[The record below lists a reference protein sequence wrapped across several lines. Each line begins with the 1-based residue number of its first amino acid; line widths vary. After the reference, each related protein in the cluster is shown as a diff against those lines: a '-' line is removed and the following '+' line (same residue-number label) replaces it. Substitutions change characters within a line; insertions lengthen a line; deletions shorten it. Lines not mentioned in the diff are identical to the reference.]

1 VGWSVAWPHQ
11 GARARA
17 GWKGKVKTGSEY
29 LASIQDGRMVYFQGA
44 RVEDVTVAPGLREPA
59 AEVAR
64 GYDRFFDPTPGSY
77 HPMFEIPRSS
87 EDLRARIKMVFEADF
102 TAFNSAACLALLGVG
117 DVLRKADPVYVDR
130 IARFVD
136 RCRTEDL
143 RVAEVISDAKG
154 DRSLPP
160 SRQADPD
167 AYLRV
172 VERRSDGVVV
182 NGAKL
187 HITAAPFVHELV
199 VMPTKRMKAG
209 DEDYTIAF
217 SIPANS
223 PGISMVAVSHAP
235 MGDDVRHFPVSGKFA
250 IPQALVV
257 FDHVFVPHE
266 AIFLNGEIE
275 LSATIAHSL
284 GLWERLSGLAQMAEH
299 ADMLTGLAHLIS
311 EANGVPRAP
320 HIADT
325 IAQMAIYA
333 TITRANLEASL
344 THADRTDDGMV
355 KPNELYINAGKYYA
369 AAEYLLMV
377 RHLHDIAGASVVTSP
392 SMADL
397 DNPDIGAFV
406 EKYMKGVE
414 GVEARSRM
422 ALFHAIRD
430 LTADVLA
437 GWHLGSNI
445 SAGGGLMAQRLVT
458 RNQYDMANAD
468 RLARLAAG
476 LDS

>member
-1 VGWSVAWPHQ
+1 
-11 GARARA
+11 
-17 GWKGKVKTGSEY
+17 VKTGSEY
-29 LASIQDGRMVYFQGA
+29 LASVRDGRRVYLQGR
-44 RVEDVTVAPGLREPA
+44 RVEDVTAAPGLMEPA

-64 GYDRFFDPTPGSY
+64 GYDRFFDPTPGSF
-77 HPMFEIPRSS
+77 HPMFAVPRSP
-87 EDLRARIKMVFEADF
+87 DQLRARVKMVFEADF
-102 TAFNSAACLALLGVG
+102 TAFNSAACLALLGVA
-117 DVLRKADPVYVDR
+117 DVLRKADPVYVER
-130 IARFVD
+130 VERFVA

-167 AYLRV
+167 AYLHV
-172 VERRSDGVVV
+172 VERRPDGVIV

-187 HITAAPFVHELV
+187 HITAAPFVHEFV

-217 SIPANS
+217 ATPANA
-223 PGISMVAVSHAP
+223 PGISMVTVTHAP
-235 MGDDVRHFPVSGKFA
+235 MGADVRHFPVSGKFA

-257 FDHVFVPHE
+257 FDHVFVPNE
-266 AIFLNGEIE
+266 AIFLNGETD

-325 IAQMAIYA
+325 IAQMTIYA

-344 THADRTDDGMV
+344 THADRTDDGMY

-369 AAEYLLMV
+369 AAEYLQMV

-392 SMADL
+392 TMADF
-397 DNPDIGAFV
+397 DNPDIGPFV
-406 EKYMKGVE
+406 EKYMKGAE
-414 GVEARSRM
+414 GVGAKDRM

-445 SAGGGLMAQRLVT
+445 SAGGGLMAQRMVT
-458 RNQYDMANAD
+458 RNQYDMENAD
-468 RLARLAAG
+468 RLARVAAG
-476 LDS
+476 LLG

>member
-1 VGWSVAWPHQ
+1 
-11 GARARA
+11 
-17 GWKGKVKTGSEY
+17 VKTGKDY
-29 LASIQDGRMVYFQGA
+29 LASLQDGRRVYMHGR
-44 RVEDVTVAPGLREPA
+44 RVEDVTSEPGLEEPA
-59 AEVAR
+59 HEIAR
-64 GYDRFFDPTPGSY
+64 GYDRYFRPVPDAY
-77 HPMFEIPRSS
+77 HPMFEVPRSPD
-87 EDLRARIKMVFEADF
+87 DLRARIKMVFQADF
-102 TAFNSAACLALLGVG
+102 TAFNSAACLALLGVR
-117 DVLRKADPVYVDR
+117 DALAVADPAYVER
-130 IARFVD
+130 IDHFVA
-136 RCRTEDL
+136 RCRTQDL
-143 RVAEVISDAKG
+143 RVAEVISDAKC
-154 DRSLPP
+154 DRSLAP

-167 AYLRV
+167 AYLHV
-172 VERRSDGVVV
+172 VERRPDGVVV

-199 VMPTKRMKAG
+199 VMPTKRMKPG

-217 SIPANS
+217 SIPVNT
-223 PGISMVAVSHAP
+223 PGVSMVAVSHAP
-235 MGDDVRHFPVSGKFA
+235 IGADVRHFPVSGKYA

-266 AIFLNGEIE
+266 AIFLNGEVE

-311 EANGVPRAP
+311 QANGVPRAP
-320 HIADT
+320 HIADM
-325 IAQMAIYA
+325 IAEMAIYA

-344 THADRTDDGMV
+344 THAEATESGMV

-397 DNPDIGAFV
+397 DNPEIGPFV
-406 EKYMKGVE
+406 EKYMQGAE
-414 GVEARSRM
+414 GVDPRFRM
-422 ALFHAIRD
+422 SLFHAIRD
-430 LTADVLA
+430 LTADALA

-458 RNQYDMANAD
+458 RNQYDMAAAD
-468 RLARLAAG
+468 RLGLIAAG
-476 LDS
+476 LAT

>member
-1 VGWSVAWPHQ
+1 MAQRSMG
-11 GARARA
+11 R
-17 GWKGKVKTGSEY
+17 KGGVKTGKEY
-29 LASIQDGRMVYFQGA
+29 LASIRDGRRVYLRGSP
-44 RVEDVTVAPGLREPA
+44 VHDVTSEPGLREPA
-59 AEVAR
+59 SEIAD
-64 GYDRFFDPTPGSY
+64 GYDRYYQAGDGAF

-87 EDLRARIKMVFEADF
+87 ADLRERVKMVFQADF
-102 TAFNSAACLALLGVG
+102 TAFNSAACLALLGASDDLGAV
-117 DVLRKADPVYVDR
+117 DPIYPQR
-130 IARFVD
+130 IQAFVD
-136 RCRTEDL
+136 RCRGDDL
-143 RVAEVISDAKG
+143 RMAEVISDAKG

-172 VERRSDGVVV
+172 VERRADGVVV

-187 HITAAPFVHELV
+187 HITAAPLVHELV
-199 VMPTKRMKAG
+199 VMPTKRMKPG

-217 SIPANS
+217 AIPVNT
-223 PGISMVAVSHAP
+223 PGVSMVAVSHAP
-235 MGDDVRHFPVSGKFA
+235 LGEDVRHFPVSGRYA

-257 FDHVFVPHE
+257 FDHVFVPNE

-311 EANGVPRAP
+311 QANGVAKAP
-320 HIADT
+320 HITDM

-344 THADRTDDGMV
+344 THAERTPSGMV
-355 KPNELYINAGKYYA
+355 KPNELYVNAGKYYA
-369 AAEYLLMV
+369 AAEYVLMV

-397 DNPDIGAFV
+397 DNPEIGPFV
-406 EKYMKGVE
+406 AKYLQGAE
-414 GVEARSRM
+414 GADARYRM
-422 ALFHAIRD
+422 SLFHAIRD
-430 LTADVLA
+430 LTADALA

-445 SAGGGLMAQRLVT
+445 SAGGGLMAQRMVT
-458 RNQYDMANAD
+458 RHQYDMSAAVA
-468 RLARLAAG
+468 LARRAAG
-476 LDS
+476 LAT

>member
-1 VGWSVAWPHQ
+1 
-11 GARARA
+11 
-17 GWKGKVKTGSEY
+17 VKTGKEY
-29 LASIQDGRMVYFQGA
+29 LASLQDGRRVYLRGA
-44 RVEDVTVAPGLREPA
+44 RVDDVASEPGLREPA
-59 AEVAR
+59 AEIAD
-64 GYDRFFDPTPGSY
+64 GYDRYFRPEAGAF
-77 HPMFEIPRSS
+77 HPMFEVPRSP
-87 EDLRARIKMVFEADF
+87 EDLRDRVKMVFQADF
-102 TAFNSAACLALLGVG
+102 TAFNSAACLALLGASAA
-117 DVLRKADPVYVDR
+117 LRGADPVYADR
-130 IARFVD
+130 VQAFVT

-143 RVAEVISDAKG
+143 RMAEVISDAKG
-154 DRSLPP
+154 DRSLSP

-172 VERRSDGVVV
+172 VERRPDGVVV

-187 HITAAPFVHELV
+187 HITAGPLVHELV
-199 VMPTKRMKAG
+199 VMPTKRMKPG

-217 SIPANS
+217 SIPVS
-223 PGISMVAVSHAP
+223 TPGVSMVAVTHAP
-235 MGDDVRHFPVSGKFA
+235 LGEDVRHFPISGRYA

-257 FDHVFVPHE
+257 FDHVFVPNE
-266 AIFLNGEIE
+266 VIFLNGEVE

-311 EANGVPRAP
+311 VANGVPRAA
-320 HIADT
+320 HITDM
-325 IAQMAIYA
+325 ISQMAIYA
-333 TITRANLEASL
+333 TITRANLEAAL
-344 THADRTDDGMV
+344 THAERTEDGMV

-397 DNPDIGAFV
+397 DNPEIGPFV
-406 EKYMKGVE
+406 AKYLQGAE
-414 GVEARSRM
+414 GVDARDRM
-422 ALFHAIRD
+422 SLFHAIRD
-430 LTADVLA
+430 LTADALA

-458 RNQYDMANAD
+458 RNQYDMEAAV
-468 RLARLAAG
+468 RLGRIAAG
-476 LDS
+476 LKERES

>member
-1 VGWSVAWPHQ
+1 
-11 GARARA
+11 
-17 GWKGKVKTGSEY
+17 VKTGSEY
-29 LASIQDGRMVYFQGA
+29 LASIQDGRRVYLHGV
-44 RVEDVTVAPGLREPA
+44 RVDDVTVEPGLREPA
-59 AEVAR
+59 AEIAR
-64 GYDRFFDPTPGSY
+64 GYDRFYDPAPGSY
-77 HPMFEIPRSS
+77 HPMFEIPRTPD
-87 EDLRARIKMVFEADF
+87 DLRARIKMVFEADF
-102 TAFNSAACLALLGVG
+102 TAFNSAACLALLGAV
-117 DVLRKADPVYVDR
+117 DVLRAADPAYVDR
-130 IARFVD
+130 IENFVD

-167 AYLRV
+167 AYLHV
-172 VERRSDGVVV
+172 VERRADGVVV

-217 SIPANS
+217 SIPANA
-223 PGISMVAVSHAP
+223 PGISMVTVTHAP
-235 MGDDVRHFPVSGKFA
+235 VGEDVRHFPVSGRYA

-257 FDHVFVPHE
+257 FDHVFVPNE
-266 AIFLNGEIE
+266 TIFLNGEIG

-344 THADRTDDGMV
+344 THAERTDDGMV

-369 AAEYLLMV
+369 AAEYLSMV
-377 RHLHDIAGASVVTSP
+377 RDLHDIAGASVVTSP
-392 SMADL
+392 TMADL
-397 DNPDIGAFV
+397 DSPEIGPFV

-414 GVEARSRM
+414 GVEAKDRM

-445 SAGGGLMAQRLVT
+445 SAGGGLMAQRMVT
-458 RNQYDMANAD
+458 RNQYDMGRAD
-468 RLARLAAG
+468 HLARLAAG
-476 LDS
+476 LTP

>member
-1 VGWSVAWPHQ
+1 
-11 GARARA
+11 
-17 GWKGKVKTGSEY
+17 VKTGKDY
-29 LASIQDGRMVYFQGA
+29 LTSIRDGRKVYVHGA
-44 RVEDVTVAPGLREPA
+44 RVDDVTTAPGLREPA
-59 AEVAR
+59 EEIAR
-64 GYDRFFDPTPGSY
+64 GYDRFFDPAPGAY
-77 HPMFEIPRSS
+77 HPMFEVPRSA

-102 TAFNSAACLALLGVG
+102 TAFNSAACLALLGARG
-117 DVLRKADPVYVDR
+117 ALRVADPVYVER
-130 IARFVD
+130 IERFVA
-136 RCRTEDL
+136 RCRAEDV
-143 RVAEVISDAKG
+143 RMAEVISDAKG
-154 DRSLPP
+154 DRSLAP

-217 SIPANS
+217 SIPANA
-223 PGISMVAVSHAP
+223 PGISMVTVTHAP
-235 MGDDVRHFPVSGKFA
+235 RGDDVRHFPVSRRYA
-250 IPQALVV
+250 IPQAMVV

-275 LSATIAHSL
+275 LSAAIAHSL

-311 EANGVPRAP
+311 EANGVSRAP
-320 HIADT
+320 HVVDIIAH
-325 IAQMAIYA
+325 MAMYA

-344 THADRTDDGMV
+344 THAETTEDGMV
-355 KPNELYINAGKYYA
+355 KPNELYVNAGKYYA
-369 AAEYLLMV
+369 ASEYVLMV
-377 RHLHDIAGASVVTSP
+377 RHLHDVAGASVVTSP
-392 SMADL
+392 TMADL
-397 DNPDIGAFV
+397 DNPDIGPFV
-406 EKYMKGVE
+406 EKYMKGAQGFE
-414 GVEARSRM
+414 SAHRM

-430 LTADVLA
+430 LTADALA

-458 RNQYDMANAD
+458 RNQYDMHAAD
-468 RLARLAAG
+468 RLGLRAAG
-476 LDS
+476 LAPGADG

>member
-1 VGWSVAWPHQ
+1 MEHIDQFVA
-11 GARARA
+11 
-17 GWKGKVKTGSEY
+17 
-29 LASIQDGRMVYFQGA
+29 
-44 RVEDVTVAPGLREPA
+44 
-59 AEVAR
+59 
-64 GYDRFFDPTPGSY
+64 
-77 HPMFEIPRSS
+77 
-87 EDLRARIKMVFEADF
+87 
-102 TAFNSAACLALLGVG
+102 
-117 DVLRKADPVYVDR
+117 
-130 IARFVD
+130 
-136 RCRTEDL
+136 RCRTQDL

-154 DRSLPP
+154 DRSLAP

-172 VERRSDGVVV
+172 VERRHDGVIV

-199 VMPTKRMKAG
+199 VMPTKRMKQG

-217 SIPANS
+217 SIPVNS
-223 PGISMVAVSHAP
+223 PGVSMVAVSHAP
-235 MGDDVRHFPVSGKFA
+235 LGSDVRHFPVSGKYA

-266 AIFLNGEIE
+266 AIFLNGEVA

-311 EANGVPRAP
+311 QANGVPHAP
-320 HIADT
+320 HIADM
-325 IAQMAIYA
+325 ISEMAIYA

-344 THADRTDDGMV
+344 THAEAAESGMM

-397 DNPDIGAFV
+397 DNPEIGPLV
-406 EKYMKGVE
+406 EKYMQGAE
-414 GVEARSRM
+414 GVDARYRM
-422 ALFHAIRD
+422 SLFHAIRD

-468 RLARLAAG
+468 RLGLIAAG
-476 LDS
+476 LAT

>member
-1 VGWSVAWPHQ
+1 V
-11 GARARA
+11 R
-17 GWKGKVKTGSEY
+17 TGTEY
-29 LASIQDGRMVYFQGA
+29 LASIRDGRRVYLRGS
-44 RVEDVTVAPGLREPA
+44 RVEDVTTEPGLREPA
-59 AEVAR
+59 AEIAD
-64 GYDRFFDPTPGSY
+64 GYDRYYKADGDAF
-77 HPMFEIPRSS
+77 HPMFEIPRSPD
-87 EDLRARIKMVFEADF
+87 DLRDRVKMVFQADF
-102 TAFNSAACLALLGVG
+102 TAFNSAACLALLGASDDLG
-117 DVLRKADPVYVDR
+117 AADPVYPQR
-130 IARFVD
+130 IQAFVN
-136 RCRTEDL
+136 RCRGDDL
-143 RVAEVISDAKG
+143 RMAEVISDAKG
-154 DRSLPP
+154 DRSLAP

-172 VERRSDGVVV
+172 IERRADGVVV

-187 HITAAPFVHELV
+187 HITAAPLVHELV

-217 SIPANS
+217 AIPVNT
-223 PGISMVAVSHAP
+223 PGVSMVAVSHAP
-235 MGDDVRHFPVSGKFA
+235 LGEDVRHFPVSGRYA

-257 FDHVFVPHE
+257 FDHVFVPNE
-266 AIFLNGEIE
+266 LIFLNGEIG

-311 EANGVPRAP
+311 QANGVGKAP
-320 HIADT
+320 HITDM

-344 THADRTDDGMV
+344 THAERTQSGMV

-397 DNPDIGAFV
+397 DNPEIGPLV
-406 EKYMKGVE
+406 EKYLQGAE
-414 GVEARSRM
+414 GADARYRM
-422 ALFHAIRD
+422 SLFHAIRD
-430 LTADVLA
+430 LTADALA

-458 RNQYDMANAD
+458 RNQYDMDAAVA
-468 RLARLAAG
+468 LARLAAG
-476 LDS
+476 VDP